1 MSAGKAFGKS
11 ILLIILIIILVLFG
25 TLWIDY
31 LGIIHAK
38 KSFAPLFKL
47 VGLAPQT
54 SLTDSNPKQ
63 LVEADLDNDRF
74 AKRLEALE
82 IRSEELLKRESDV
95 KLAED
100 ANAQV
105 ALELEDK
112 EKTLE
117 EREKTFNNLVKK
129 YDDRSVNIEQIVA
142 NLNGMPPKN
151 AVAILVAMDDQDV
164 IDVLRKADEV
174 AAASGQ
180 ASTVAYWLS
189 LMPGERAA
197 EIQRKMANKPLSI
210 N

>member
-25 TLWIDY
+25 SLWFDY

>member
-1 MSAGKAFGKS
+1 MSGAKVLGKS
-11 ILLIILIIILVLFG
+11 ILLIILIVILVLFG
-25 TLWIDY
+25 MLWFDY

-38 KSFAPLFKL
+38 KTFAPLFKM

-54 SLTDSNPKQ
+54 SITADNPNQ

-82 IRSEELLKRESDV
+82 IRAEELSKRESDV
-95 KLAED
+95 QLAED

-112 EKTLE
+112 EKTLV

-174 AAASGQ
+174 AAASGE

>member
-25 TLWIDY
+25 TLWFDY

-54 SLTDSNPKQ
+54 SLTDSNPEQ

>member
-25 TLWIDY
+25 TLWFDY
-31 LGIIHAK
+31 LGSIHAK

>member
-25 TLWIDY
+25 TLWFDY

-189 LMPGERAA
+189 LMPGKRAA

>member
-1 MSAGKAFGKS
+1 MSGAKVLGKS
-11 ILLIILIIILVLFG
+11 ILLIILIVILVLFG
-25 TLWIDY
+25 MLWFDY

-38 KSFAPLFKL
+38 KTFAPLFKM

-54 SLTDSNPKQ
+54 SITAGSSKQ

-82 IRSEELLKRESDV
+82 IRAEELSKRESDV
-95 KLAED
+95 QLAED

-112 EKTLE
+112 EKTLI

-174 AAASGQ
+174 AAASGE

>member
-25 TLWIDY
+25 TLWFDY

-82 IRSEELLKRESDV
+82 IRSEELHKRESDV

>member
-1 MSAGKAFGKS
+1 MSAGKAFAKS
-11 ILLIILIIILVLFG
+11 ILLIMLIIILVLFG
-25 TLWIDY
+25 TLWFDY

>member
-25 TLWIDY
+25 TLWFDY

-74 AKRLEALE
+74 AKILEALE

>member
-25 TLWIDY
+25 TLWFDY

-174 AAASGQ
+174 AAARGE

>member
-1 MSAGKAFGKS
+1 MSGAKVLGKS
-11 ILLIILIIILVLFG
+11 ILLLILIVILVLFG
-25 TLWIDY
+25 TLWFDY

-54 SLTDSNPKQ
+54 SVTASSVKE

-82 IRSEELLKRESDV
+82 IRAEELAKRESDV
-95 KLAED
+95 AIAED

-112 EKTLE
+112 EKTLL

-174 AAASGQ
+174 AAASGE

>member
-1 MSAGKAFGKS
+1 MSGAKVLGKS
-11 ILLIILIIILVLFG
+11 ILLMILIVILVLFG
-25 TLWIDY
+25 MLWFDY

-38 KSFAPLFKL
+38 QSFAPLFRL
-47 VGLAPQT
+47 IGLAPQT
-54 SLTDSNPKQ
+54 SLTASDPKS

-82 IRSEELLKRESDV
+82 IREEELVKRESDV
-95 KLAED
+95 KIAED

-117 EREKTFNNLVKK
+117 EKEKTFNNLVKK

-142 NLNGMPPKN
+142 NLNGMPPKS

-174 AAASGQ
+174 AAASGE

-197 EIQRKMANKPLSI
+197 EIQRKMANKPLTI

>member
-1 MSAGKAFGKS
+1 M
-11 ILLIILIIILVLFG
+11 LFG
-25 TLWIDY
+25 TLWFDY

>member
-1 MSAGKAFGKS
+1 M
-11 ILLIILIIILVLFG
+11 ILIFILVVFG
-25 TLWIDY
+25 MLWFDY
-31 LGIIHAK
+31 LGVIHAK
-38 KSFAPLFKL
+38 KTFAPLFKL

-54 SLTDSNPKQ
+54 SVTASDPKK

-74 AKRLEALE
+74 AKRLEALD
-82 IRSEELLKRESDV
+82 IRAEELAKRESDV
-95 KLAED
+95 QLAED
-100 ANAQV
+100 VNAQV

-112 EKTLE
+112 EKTLA

-174 AAASGQ
+174 AAASGE

-197 EIQRKMANKPLSI
+197 EIQRKMANKPLTI

>member
-1 MSAGKAFGKS
+1 MSNAKVLGKS
-11 ILLIILIIILVLFG
+11 ILLIILIVVLVLFG
-25 TLWIDY
+25 LLWFDY
-31 LGIIHAK
+31 LGIIQAK
-38 KSFAPLFKL
+38 RAFAPLFKL
-47 VGLAPQT
+47 AGLSPQT
-54 SLTDSNPKQ
+54 SVSASSSKE